1 MCWMIFTIRYNSNKI
16 VVYKWIMFYSVDMA
30 EDKQKMNKYE
40 IELSETLSNIM
51 KKEEVNFSVFLS
63 VLVDKVPE
71 KSSPEYFKILKK
83 EQMKLRRGSLSV
95 QELHDMLR
103 IVGWEF
109 KIILNN
115 KPVELVKYSLDDKVR
130 FTDLMR
136 VSELLGCTIT
146 YRKAPTEDAI
156 KS

>member
-1 MCWMIFTIRYNSNKI
+1 MM
-16 VVYKWIMFYSVDMA
+16 VYSVVMA

-40 IELSETLSNIM
+40 IELSETLSDIM
-51 KKEEVNFSVFLS
+51 KQEEVNFSVFLP
-63 VLVDKVPE
+63 VLVDVVPE

-95 QELHDMLR
+95 QELHDMLDV
-103 IVGWEF
+103 IGWEF
-109 KIILNN
+109 KLTLNN

-136 VSELLGCTIT
+136 VSELIGLN
-146 YRKAPTEDAI
+146 I
-156 KS
+156 KYSKRPHRMAESQL

>member
-1 MCWMIFTIRYNSNKI
+1 M
-16 VVYKWIMFYSVDMA
+16 YSSDMA

-40 IELSETLSNIM
+40 IELSETLSDIM
-51 KKEEVNFSVFLS
+51 KQEEVNFSVFLP
-63 VLVDKVPE
+63 VLVDVVPE

-95 QELHDMLR
+95 QELHDMLDV
-103 IVGWEF
+103 IGWEF
-109 KIILNN
+109 KLTLNN

-136 VSELLGCTIT
+136 VAELIGLNIT
-146 YRKAPTEDAI
+146 YSKKADRTPQTQR
-156 KS
+156 